1 MKNNKKNLI
10 NEPINEPVNEPIN
23 ERSFKSYIILWFSQ
37 SVSGLGSSMT
47 GFALVLWAYGQSH
60 SAMSVSMMSF
70 CNYVPYVILSLFVG
84 SFIDRHGKKTIMLVS
99 DSIAAIGSLA
109 VLAFLLRGRLSVWNI
124 YVINAVIGIT
134 NAFQQPASAV
144 ATGRLVPE
152 EKISNVSGMNSF
164 SNNLIVVFSPMLAAF
179 LFAAGG
185 LPLILLI
192 DLASFVIAFCVLL
205 FFITIPEQ
213 AQQKTYRS
221 PFAGIAE
228 GFAFLKKEKG
238 ILYMM
243 LTMALINFF
252 SRLTYENILS
262 PMILAR
268 SAGDSIALGIVN
280 ACMGAGG
287 IAGGIAVSIKK
298 ESRHKAAA
306 VYVSAALSFLFGD
319 LLMAIGRNTFWW
331 SAAAVCAS
339 LPIPFIQASQNTIL
353 YRKIPS
359 DIQGRVFAVR
369 NAIQY
374 GTIPFGIVLGGCL
387 ADYVFEPFMGSGNG
401 LAGLL
406 GAMVGNAA
414 GSGMAAMFLCTGICG
429 FAVSV
434 LSCFNREIRKL
445 N

>member
-1 MKNNKKNLI
+1 MKEKSLKK
-10 NEPINEPVNEPIN
+10 
-23 ERSFKSYIILWFSQ
+23 YIILWLSQ

-47 GFALVLWAYGQSH
+47 GFALVLWAYGQSR
-60 SAMSVSMMSF
+60 SAMSVSMMLF

-84 SFIDRHGKKTIMLVS
+84 SFIDRHHKKAIMLAS
-99 DSIAAIGSLA
+99 DSVAAVGSLA
-109 VLAFLLRGRLSVWNI
+109 VLAFLLMGRLAVWNI
-124 YVINAVIGIT
+124 YVFNIVAGIT

-144 ATGRLVPE
+144 AVGRLVPE

-164 SNNLIVVFSPMLAAF
+164 SHNLIVVFSPMLAAF

-185 LPLILLI
+185 LSIILLV
-192 DLASFVIAFCVLL
+192 DLASFAFAFCVLL

-213 AQQKTYRS
+213 EPEKTYSS

-238 ILYMM
+238 IFYMM

-262 PMILAR
+262 PMILSR
-268 SAGDSIALGIVN
+268 NSGDSVALGIVN

-287 IAGGIAVSIKK
+287 IAGGMIVSVKK

-306 VYVSAALSFLFGD
+306 IYVSAALSFLFGD
-319 LLMAIGRNTFWW
+319 LLMAVGKNVFWW
-331 SAAAVCAS
+331 SSAAVCAS
-339 LPIPFIQASQNTIL
+339 LPIPFLMANQNAIL
-353 YRKIPS
+353 YQKIPS
-359 DIQGRVFAVR
+359 VMQGRVFAVR

-374 GTIPFGIVLGGCL
+374 STIPVGIILGGYL
-387 ADYVFEPFMGSGNG
+387 ADYVFEPFMSSGNKM
-401 LAGLL
+401 A
-406 GAMVGNAA
+406 AMLKIIIGDSA

-429 FAVSV
+429 FTVSMIA
-434 LSCFNREIRKL
+434 CFHREIKKL

>member
-1 MKNNKKNLI
+1 MEVK
-10 NEPINEPVNEPIN
+10 
-23 ERSFKSYIILWFSQ
+23 SFKKYIILWLSQ

-47 GFALVLWAYGQSH
+47 GFALVLWAYGQSR

-84 SFIDRHGKKTIMLVS
+84 SFIDRHNKKTIMLVS
-99 DSIAAIGSLA
+99 DGIAAFGSLA
-109 VLAFLLRGRLSVWNI
+109 VLALLLADRLAVWNI
-124 YVINAVIGIT
+124 YMINAVIGIT

-144 ATGRLVPE
+144 ATGWLVPK

-164 SNNLIVVFSPMLAAF
+164 SHNLIVVFGPMLAAF

-192 DLASFVIAFCVLL
+192 DLASFAFAFCVLL
-205 FFITIPEQ
+205 FFIVIPEQ
-213 AQQKTYRS
+213 VQEKTYRS
-221 PFAGIAE
+221 PFAGMAE
-228 GFAFLKKEKG
+228 GFAFLKSEKG

-262 PMILAR
+262 PMILSR
-268 SAGDSIALGIVN
+268 SAGDSNVLGIVN

-287 IAGGIAVSIKK
+287 IAGGILVSVKK
-298 ESRHKAAA
+298 ESHHKAEAIF
-306 VYVSAALSFLFGD
+306 VSTALSFLFGD
-319 LLMAIGRNTFWW
+319 LMMAVGKNVFWW
-331 SAAAVCAS
+331 TAAAVAAS
-339 LPIPFIQASQNTIL
+339 LPIPFVMANQNAIL

-359 DIQGRVFAVR
+359 AMQGRVFAVR

-374 GTIPFGIVLGGCL
+374 STIPVGIILGGCL
-387 ADYVFEPFMGSGNG
+387 ADYVFEPFMVSGNR
-401 LAGLL
+401 LAGVV
-406 GAMVGNAA
+406 GTIVGNGA

-429 FAVSV
+429 FTVSI
-434 LSCFNREIRKL
+434 LSCFNREIKKL
-445 N
+445 H

>member
-1 MKNNKKNLI
+1 MEEKLFKK
-10 NEPINEPVNEPIN
+10 
-23 ERSFKSYIILWFSQ
+23 YIILWLSQ

-47 GFALVLWAYGQSH
+47 GFALVLWAYGQSG

-70 CNYVPYVILSLFVG
+70 CNYVPYIILSLFVG
-84 SFIDRHGKKTIMLVS
+84 SFIDRHNKKTIMLVA
-99 DSIAAIGSLA
+99 DSIAAACSLA
-109 VLAFLLRGRLSVWNI
+109 VLASLLMGQLAVWNI
-124 YVINAVIGIT
+124 YVINAVVGIT

-144 ATGRLVPE
+144 AVGRLVPE
-152 EKISNVSGMNSF
+152 EKISNVSGMSSF
-164 SNNLIVVFSPMLAAF
+164 SNNLIVVFSPILASF

-185 LPLILLI
+185 LQIILLV
-192 DLASFVIAFCVLL
+192 DLLSFIFAFCVLL
-205 FFITIPEQ
+205 FFVSIPEGKQ
-213 AQQKTYRS
+213 EKRDDS

-268 SAGDSIALGIVN
+268 SSGDSVALGMVN

-287 IAGGIAVSIKK
+287 IAGGIIVSVKK

-319 LLMAIGRNTFWW
+319 LMMAVGKNVFWW

-339 LPIPFIQASQNTIL
+339 LPIPFIMANQNTIL
-353 YRKIPS
+353 YQKIPAAK
-359 DIQGRVFAVR
+359 QGRVFAVR

-374 GTIPFGIVLGGCL
+374 STIPVGIILGGCL
-387 ADYVFEPFMGSGNG
+387 ADYVFEPFMSSGNR
-401 LAGLL
+401 LAGML
-406 GAMVGNAA
+406 GTIVGDSA

-429 FAVSV
+429 FTVSMA
-434 LSCFNREIRKL
+434 SCFNREIKKL

>member
-1 MKNNKKNLI
+1 MEEK
-10 NEPINEPVNEPIN
+10 
-23 ERSFKSYIILWFSQ
+23 SFKKYIILWLSQ

-47 GFALVLWAYGQSH
+47 GFALVLWAYEQSR

-70 CNYVPYVILSLFVG
+70 CNYVPYIILSLFVG
-84 SFIDRHGKKTIMLVS
+84 SFIDRHNKKTIMLAA
-99 DSIAAIGSLA
+99 DSIAAIGSLS
-109 VLAFLLRGRLSVWNI
+109 VLVFLLIGKLSVWNI

-144 ATGRLVPE
+144 ATGWLVPK
-152 EKISNVSGMNSF
+152 EKLSNVSGMNSF
-164 SNNLIVVFSPMLAAF
+164 SHNLIVVFNPMLAAF

-192 DLASFVIAFCVLL
+192 DLASFAFAFCVLL
-205 FFITIPEQ
+205 FFIDIPEQ
-213 AQQKTYRS
+213 AQEKTHSS

-238 ILYMM
+238 ILYIMM
-243 LTMALINFF
+243 TMAVINFF

-268 SAGDSIALGIVN
+268 SSGNSIVLGIVN

-287 IAGGIAVSIKK
+287 IAGGIIVSVKK
-298 ESRHKAAA
+298 ESRHKATSIYA
-306 VYVSAALSFLFGD
+306 SAALSFLFGD
-319 LLMAIGRNTFWW
+319 LMMAVGKNTFWW
-331 SAAAVCAS
+331 SAAAICAS
-339 LPIPFIQASQNTIL
+339 LPIPFIMANQNTIM
-353 YRKIPS
+353 YQKIPS
-359 DIQGRVFAVR
+359 NLQGRVFAVR

-374 GTIPFGIVLGGCL
+374 CTIPFGIILGGYL
-387 ADYVFEPFMGSGNG
+387 ADYVFEPFISSGDKF
-401 LAGLL
+401 AQIL
-406 GAMVGNAA
+406 GTLVGDGA

-429 FAVSV
+429 FTVSII
-434 LSCFNREIRKL
+434 SCFNREIKKL